1 MDKDLQE
8 LDELAQDTHADLQ
21 EKPKK
26 AAEDKANGKVENKQD
41 TVTELSTKQSE
52 DTLTQASKVDLAP
65 EKEAQQMTAK
75 QALVE
80 Q

>member
-26 AAEDKANGKVENKQD
+26 AAEDKANGKVEDKHD
-41 TVTELSTKQSE
+41 TVTELSTK
-52 DTLTQASKVDLAP
+52 
-65 EKEAQQMTAK
+65 
-75 QALVE
+75 
-80 Q
+80 